1 MMVFNNTKICEPIRD
16 VVMYYTAGIVILTVS
31 INSTTMPYVVSW
43 LGLDTVPPSKE
54 VIYDQAMMQLTD
66 SGKKQEAIIRAD
78 HLFDSTIWDEARKYY
93 VRVDTENRPKVQ
105 EEDRDEASQSLAE
118 TELRRR
124 ALMITKRSYWK
135 QFQDGLL
142 SHRSIQ
148 YLIHHTDFAIDNGC
162 ALDEWETYQKLIRL
176 NSSLDTGT
184 DKLVASESSSKSEKQ
199 KVKVLNFLDSIP
211 VIFVI
216 LLLVIASCV
225 LPFVVDASSMAFF
238 VIENTTTAIF
248 ACELCVRLYCLQD
261 WNPCAVDPYIAIDV
275 VAVLLDIVLL
285 SAGDFLGEFSEYS
298 KSIRTIRFLRLFRL
312 FRLAR
317 IAHRLNKAKI
327 AGKPPFS
334 TFDNQIISY
343 VLIMIFN
350 QPFNKAMNEP
360 TTLLEHEGWMMFYRR
375 RVLFNQ
381 LKNGYEIASGFKVAR
396 EEVMMAMKHIQN
408 DGNDLRGILE
418 IVERDLKDVHSALL
432 DVQRIYNEIAASI
445 TTSLAARIV
454 LNKQRLAIVNLHHE
468 GMIDLNEH
476 NRLKASVEYQMKKLA
491 YHPPIIAMPQKIDI
505 LGQIPWLESVDRKEL
520 ESIASSFEDA
530 VFQRGDILVQQDEKS
545 DSVFVLARGTVT
557 VSYKQDGGD
566 EIEIDE
572 LGMGNVFGEIAWA
585 LNSLRGATIKA
596 TSPGLLFTILGTKLR
611 ELSASN
617 EKLERRLW
625 QTCGKRLSENVLVTH
640 GFKSRDQIREM
651 VSEMDL
657 FTVDPMNKKLQVSG

>member
-1 MMVFNNTKICEPIRD
+1 
-16 VVMYYTAGIVILTVS
+16 
-31 INSTTMPYVVSW
+31 
-43 LGLDTVPPSKE
+43 
-54 VIYDQAMMQLTD
+54 
-66 SGKKQEAIIRAD
+66 
-78 HLFDSTIWDEARKYY
+78 
-93 VRVDTENRPKVQ
+93 
-105 EEDRDEASQSLAE
+105 
-118 TELRRR
+118 
-124 ALMITKRSYWK
+124 
-135 QFQDGLL
+135 
-142 SHRSIQ
+142 
-148 YLIHHTDFAIDNGC
+148 
-162 ALDEWETYQKLIRL
+162 
-176 NSSLDTGT
+176 
-184 DKLVASESSSKSEKQ
+184 
-199 KVKVLNFLDSIP
+199 
-211 VIFVI
+211 
-216 LLLVIASCV
+216 
-225 LPFVVDASSMAFF
+225 
-238 VIENTTTAIF
+238 
-248 ACELCVRLYCLQD
+248 
-261 WNPCAVDPYIAIDV
+261 
-275 VAVLLDIVLL
+275 
-285 SAGDFLGEFSEYS
+285 
-298 KSIRTIRFLRLFRL
+298 
-312 FRLAR
+312 
-317 IAHRLNKAKI
+317 
-327 AGKPPFS
+327 
-334 TFDNQIISY
+334 
-343 VLIMIFN
+343 
-350 QPFNKAMNEP
+350 
-360 TTLLEHEGWMMFYRR
+360 MFYRR

-468 GMIDLNEH
+468 GLIDLNEH
-476 NRLKASVEYQMKKLA
+476 NRLKASVEYQMKKLS

-530 VFQRGDILVQQDEKS
+530 VFQRGDILVRQDEKS

-611 ELSASN
+611 ELAASN

-625 QTCGKRLSENVLVTH
+625 QTCGRRLSENVLVTH

-657 FTVDPMNKKLQVSG
+657 FTVDPMNKKVQVRKSLCFMVY